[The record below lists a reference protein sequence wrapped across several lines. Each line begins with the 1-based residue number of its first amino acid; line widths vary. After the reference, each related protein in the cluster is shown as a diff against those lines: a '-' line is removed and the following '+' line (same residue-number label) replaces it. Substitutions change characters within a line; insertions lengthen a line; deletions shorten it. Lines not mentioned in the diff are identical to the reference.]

1 MDDNKNNIV
10 QFPKKET
17 IEDQRSP
24 FDEILDEGK
33 YLQKKMD
40 EISTQKPILEAKWR
54 EAKLQNKS
62 GAVGIEFQIEDQEKL
77 FDDTEKKLTMLGME
91 VSAIMRDKEIPLESV
106 TKKRNDF
113 FRNEITGLLHI
124 LKNDKDGVFWNK
136 EEIGSIKD
144 KIKDRIKFLESQGEA
159 IQLSQEE
166 KDLLG
171 IKPEEKKFDEV
182 EKKEDPVAQQLEIL
196 DDEDK
201 LVKAKQR
208 VGKLMEE
215 GRQKMERI
223 QSGELSAEEKQSL
236 GEELALI
243 NIEIKALEEFIKKSG
258 GDIGPDQ

>member
-182 EKKEDPVAQQLEIL
+182 EKKETPTAQQLEIVN
-196 DDEDK
+196 DDNE
-201 LVKAKQR
+201 LIEAKR
-208 VGKLMEE
+208 KIGELMEE
-215 GRQKMERI
+215 GRRKMEKI
-223 QSGELSAEEKQSL
+223 SSGELSVEEVKL
-236 GEELALI
+236 FGKDLAKI
-243 NIEIKALEEFIKKSG
+243 NLEIQDLEKFIKDNG
-258 GDIGPDQ
+258 GDIGPDR